1 MHQAGPE
8 ANQVPLFNSGMIHK
22 DQRQPQWRNML
33 AALTAGSESHTLI
46 HSPIMSLLVAA
57 GSLRSCSFVQPNASS
72 IGEYSCGGMG
82 QRHVT
87 RYTTPPPMDG
97 TGEYGGRHN
106 K

>member
-57 GSLRSCSFVQPNASS
+57 GSFHSCPFVQPNASS

-87 RYTTPPPMDG
+87 RYTIPPMDG
-97 TGEYGGRHN
+97 TGEYGGRHS